1 MGSDPAPCARTR
13 SRVRAFCLLVVDL
26 IRNGSLPPPLL
37 FPPRSAKVPYTATVK
52 SVQRIV
58 GPKAT
63 GETCQIIIQTDGK
76 MPYFEG
82 QSYGVIPPGTKIN
95 AKGKEVP
102 HSVRLYS
109 IASTR
114 YGEAFDGQTAT
125 LCVRRAVYFD
135 PELNKEDPA
144 KKVRGAAW
152 MAWPPR
158 VGAARR
164 RRTALGSPHPPRTRL
179 PFVPSHP
186 IPMRRVSAP
195 TSCVTP
201 SPAIR
206 SR

>member
-1 MGSDPAPCARTR
+1 MS
-13 SRVRAFCLLVVDL
+13 S
-26 IRNGSLPPPLL
+26 
-37 FPPRSAKVPYTATVK
+37 RSAKVPYTATVK

-63 GETCQIIIQTDGK
+63 GETCQIVIQTDGK

-144 KKVRGAAW
+144 KKVRSGEGGEPRSDARLEVWIWQWDGEGAR
-152 MAWPPR
+152 M
-158 VGAARR
+158 
-164 RRTALGSPHPPRTRL
+164 
-179 PFVPSHP
+179 
-186 IPMRRVSAP
+186 
-195 TSCVTP
+195 
-201 SPAIR
+201 
-206 SR
+206 